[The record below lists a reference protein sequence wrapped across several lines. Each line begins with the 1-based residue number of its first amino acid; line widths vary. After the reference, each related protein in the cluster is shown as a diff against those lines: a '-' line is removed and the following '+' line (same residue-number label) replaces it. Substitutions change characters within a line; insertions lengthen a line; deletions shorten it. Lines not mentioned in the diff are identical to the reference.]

1 MGSIT
6 VGRLLAVQ
14 MMATKINTS
23 IGRLNRAM
31 REPRMV
37 KHRASFPKGHHLVW
51 GGGQQAIVHWG
62 SGTAFVVHPFTSF
75 TFFISQ
81 QHICHVKLSFYLFIS
96 FISMNPPEPLQ
107 LGPKWKCPTVV
118 VLGLPSAFVV
128 AL

>member
-37 KHRASFPKGHHLVW
+37 KHRASIKSTCQEGARPA
-51 GGGQQAIVHWG
+51 QAIG
-62 SGTAFVVHPFTSF
+62 AGT
-75 TFFISQ
+75 
-81 QHICHVKLSFYLFIS
+81 
-96 FISMNPPEPLQ
+96 
-107 LGPKWKCPTVV
+107 
-118 VLGLPSAFVV
+118 
-128 AL
+128 